1 MQALQLVADK
11 DLRRVEID
19 EPGAP
24 GPGEVTV
31 RIQVVALNHIDVW
44 GWRGMAFAKRK
55 MPLTIGAEA
64 SGVVE
69 RLGEGTSGLVP
80 GQLVSIYGART
91 CGLCKACRE
100 KRDNLCEHVSGVHG
114 FHLDGFAQ
122 ERVNLPARLLVP
134 APPGCDAVGAALA
147 PVTFGTVEHMLFDN
161 AKLEPGETILVHAGG
176 SGIGT
181 AAIQLAKRHG
191 ATVITTV
198 GSDDKIEPARAL
210 GADHVI
216 NYRTDRFEGVVRK
229 LTKKRGVDVVFE
241 HVGKDTFA
249 GSMLCMKRGGRL
261 VTCGSTSGVSTEMN
275 LMMLFQQ
282 QLKLMGSFGC
292 RMENMAD
299 AMQKMARGLVKPV
312 IDTEVG
318 LDDIAVALDRMEGRR
333 VFGKIILHMDRGTGT
348 AG

>member
-1 MQALQLVADK
+1 MRALQLVADR
-11 DLRRVEID
+11 DLRSVEID
-19 EPGAP
+19 APGAP

-55 MPLTIGAEA
+55 LPLTIGAEA

-69 RLGEGTSGLVP
+69 TLGAGTSGLVP

-91 CGLCKACRE
+91 CGLCHACRAG
-100 KRDNLCEHVSGVHG
+100 RDNLCEHVGGVHG

-122 ERVNLPARLLVP
+122 ERINLPARLLVP

-161 AKLEPGETILVHAGG
+161 AKLQPGETVLVHAGG

-198 GSDDKIEPARAL
+198 GSDEKVEPAKAL

-216 NYRTDRFEGVVRK
+216 NYRSDRFEGVVRK
-229 LTKKRGVDVVFE
+229 LTKKKGVDVVFE

-249 GSMLCMKRGGRL
+249 GSMLCLKRGGRL
-261 VTCGSTSGVSTEMN
+261 VTCGSTSGVSAEVN

-282 QLKLMGSFGC
+282 QLKLLGSFGC

-299 AMQKMARGLVKPV
+299 AMQKMARGWVRPV
-312 IDTEVG
+312 VDTEVG
-318 LDDIAVALDRMEGRR
+318 FADIDVALKRMEGRQ
-333 VFGKIILHMDRGTGT
+333 VFGKIILRVD
-348 AG
+348 ADLAA